1 MYKLLGNK
9 YVWITVAMIVV
20 ALISVQLLA
29 KPAGCHLDQKFAQVH
44 EGMAKTKV
52 LELMT
57 DVTVPVYQHDE
68 SLMENGQ
75 LKVQSDYIW
84 DDGVHNFKIVVSPAG
99 LVQSKCLG
107 ESCRVTWIGEML
119 EKFGW

>member
-1 MYKLLGNK
+1 MCNLLGSK
-9 YVWITVAMIVV
+9 YVWITVAMIAL

-29 KPAGCHLDQKFAQVH
+29 KPAGCHLDQKYAQVH
-44 EGMAKTKV
+44 EGMAKAKV
-52 LELMT
+52 FELMT

-68 SLMENGQ
+68 ALMENSQ

-119 EKFGW
+119 EKLGW

>member
-1 MYKLLGNK
+1 MFKLLGNK
-9 YVWITVAMIVV
+9 YIWITVAMIAV

-29 KPAGCHLDQKFAQVH
+29 KPVGCHLDQKFAQVQ
-44 EGMAKTKV
+44 EGMAKSKV
-52 LELMT
+52 FELMT

-68 SLMENGQ
+68 AFMENNQ